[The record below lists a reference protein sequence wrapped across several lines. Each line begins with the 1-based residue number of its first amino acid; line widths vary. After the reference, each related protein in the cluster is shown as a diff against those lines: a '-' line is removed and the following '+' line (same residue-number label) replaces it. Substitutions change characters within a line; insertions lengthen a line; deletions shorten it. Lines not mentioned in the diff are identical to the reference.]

1 MPNEVMT
8 QEEYEVFV
16 KKQVDHCV
24 SVLFE
29 RNAMYNNPEQ
39 EVDRMRNFRSTAYL
53 LHTDP
58 ITAAGSM
65 ASKHIARLYDLIA
78 DGNEY
83 AEEVWRKAITDCI
96 NYLLIISALIQSGER
111 NLTPPV
117 NSANTITSRG

>member
-1 MPNEVMT
+1 MPDKVMT

-16 KKQVDHCV
+16 KKQVDYCLDL
-24 SVLFE
+24 LFN

-39 EVDRMRNFRSTAYL
+39 QVDRMRNFRSTAYL

-65 ASKHIARLYDLIA
+65 ASKHIAHLYDLIS
-78 DGNEY
+78 DGQDHPED
-83 AEEVWRKAITDCI
+83 VWREPISDCI
-96 NYLLIISALIQSGER
+96 NYLLIISALMQSGER

-117 NSANTITSRG
+117 NSINTSRG